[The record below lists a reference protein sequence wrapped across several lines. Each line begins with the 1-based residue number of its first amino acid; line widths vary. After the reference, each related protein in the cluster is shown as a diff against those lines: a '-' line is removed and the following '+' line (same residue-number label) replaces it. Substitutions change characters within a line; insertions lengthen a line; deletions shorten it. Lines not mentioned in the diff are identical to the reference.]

1 MNVALIPTADK
12 VLLPL
17 QKMRW
22 ENIKQF
28 KSTPKIVLTLA
39 LFPRNLQFERK
50 LTSLAYVLPL
60 CHLPPAS

>member
-17 QKMRW
+17 QKTRW

-28 KSTPKIVLTLA
+28 KITPLTLA
-39 LFPRNLQFERK
+39 FFPRNLQFERK
-50 LTSLAYVLPL
+50 LTSLAYVLEL